1 MFTFLYF
8 SYLILVLSYSPG
20 SLNGKDI
27 LFEAPSTC
35 GQLLSAPR
43 QLRTAMYFTEG
54 LELSLYNLENNL
66 IFFLNHYL
74 QNILDYLNFYFFL
87 LKSQS
92 LLKY

>member
-27 LFEAPSTC
+27 LFEAPSIC
-35 GQLLSAPR
+35 GQLLSAPW

-54 LELSLYNLENNL
+54 LELSVCNLENNL
-66 IFFLNHYL
+66 IFFFEPLFTKYIGYL
-74 QNILDYLNFYFFL
+74 QRFFSFL
-87 LKSQS
+87 SWFLIEI
-92 LLKY
+92 